1 MDGPWQ
7 ICQKTANEYGRVATE
22 AGKVM
27 KWVDSTIQVSSC
39 GSSGRHMRTFG
50 AWEYEVLEHTF
61 DVTDFLSLHMYYEN
75 PHNEVQEF
83 LANIELMDRF
93 TKEAVAVCDAVAAKR
108 RSAKRIM
115 LSFDEWNVWYKA
127 RSGEHLA
134 KPGWP
139 IAPRLIEEVYDL
151 QDALMV
157 GGALITLLNN
167 ADRVKVACQAQLVNV
182 IGSIF
187 AEPGGAAWRQTIF
200 HPFKLVT
207 QHAHGSVLQ
216 SQIQST
222 QCETRTAGIIDHIV
236 ASAVHDAG
244 QRKIVFF
251 VLNRETSGE
260 EEVSIDLRGFP
271 PITGCNAVQ
280 ISGTDLLA
288 TNTQQAPDT
297 VHPIEHADFSVK
309 PDKIIARLRPLS
321 WNVLLLSY

>member
-1 MDGPWQ
+1 MDGPWK

-236 ASAVHDAG
+236 ASAVHDAD

-251 VLNRETSGE
+251 ELNRETSGE
-260 EEVSIDLRGFP
+260 EEVSLDL
-271 PITGCNAVQ
+271 
-280 ISGTDLLA
+280 
-288 TNTQQAPDT
+288 
-297 VHPIEHADFSVK
+297 
-309 PDKIIARLRPLS
+309 
-321 WNVLLLSY
+321 